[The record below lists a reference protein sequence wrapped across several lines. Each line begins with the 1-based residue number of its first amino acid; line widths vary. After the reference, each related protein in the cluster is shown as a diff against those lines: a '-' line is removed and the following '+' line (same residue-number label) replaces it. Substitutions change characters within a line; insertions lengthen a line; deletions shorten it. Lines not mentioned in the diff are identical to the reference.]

1 MSDENRDSGGEDP
14 AGARDQEAADPR
26 ARLVFA
32 GALAAAL
39 VAIVVAILLI
49 GSLGG
54 SDSADVEPA
63 PTACVDG
70 WNEDRLAMRFGVHN
84 VSAHQYDDVQVTYLT
99 KDAEPADAQTGLC
112 AVIFGRATLDPEPVA
127 AGQVLLPNGRWLPI
141 SIRLGVDDRRLQQ
154 LQVDALQ
161 GANAELEEDGTIV
174 AVDA

>member
-1 MSDENRDSGGEDP
+1 VSDEYPHSGGEDP
-14 AGARDQEAADPR
+14 AGARDSEAADTR

-49 GSLGG
+49 GSLGD
-54 SDSADVEPA
+54 SDSPDVEPA
-63 PTACVDG
+63 PAACVDG
-70 WNEDRLAMRFGVHN
+70 WNEDRRAMRFGVHN

-99 KDAEPADAQTGLC
+99 KEAEPADAQTGLC
-112 AVIFGRATLDPEPVA
+112 AVIFGRATLDPEPIA

-161 GANAELEEDGTIV
+161 GANAELQEDGMII